1 MKNRFLSGFLSID
14 SLYVNKRF
22 DGDCF
27 RRKASFIFEES
38 MNQ

>member
-14 SLYVNKRF
+14 SLHVNKRF

-27 RRKASFIFEES
+27 RRKACFILEES